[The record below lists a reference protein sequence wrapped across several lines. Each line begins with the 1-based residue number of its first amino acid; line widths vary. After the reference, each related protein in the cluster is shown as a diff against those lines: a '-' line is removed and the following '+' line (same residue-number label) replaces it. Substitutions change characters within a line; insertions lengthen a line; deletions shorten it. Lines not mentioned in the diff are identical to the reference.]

1 MEKFFKAKA
10 WALLHDPPHK
20 MWAILNLA
28 KYGDERP
35 PPGEDPGKHKKVPQ
49 HEKEAVCLWHDV
61 GLAQHFGPITTDKQI
76 SDLVKE
82 ADQTSSTMDRW
93 FFDQI
98 RWAIGER
105 EVLFKYMSLHNI
117 FDPSLKIELP
127 EGVNIDKVCEFAQ
140 EIKKILDNL
149 EKGDENYKLAYHLFY
164 SLYELMWIQKGLPPS
179 LAETRIPTHTVF
191 DHLYATA
198 SVVNMLRPKGDEVGG
213 YLVEIDIPQIQRV
226 VNAARKAGDFWAGSW
241 LVSMLTWL
249 TAWPFVWKYGPD
261 VMIKPTLRLNP
272 TYLYTLSSKLS
283 RQETVYQSF
292 KSAVESFFSFWGAES
307 LEELMT
313 VAFIPSTVLLLLPPD
328 AEKEVQNM
336 ENAFG
341 DVQRVVLDWAL
352 TGAVDCGGIKDELAR
367 ESCVA
372 FRDMFVDAESTEE
385 IFLKVASKTRESLG
399 RELFA
404 DLISVRVTAVDLRQV
419 YSCVKEF
426 VVDGRLPKECEGEGV
441 TEEGL
446 RRAEKFVNA
455 LKQLQK
461 KHKKEEGLR
470 RTPRHLAFDVALEA
484 LAYRKRSGGR
494 RKLVLGKSWFNYG
507 SAIPLRREYGRYVFY
522 RRVDSGFIYCSTCGA
537 EPAII
542 HLPRHADD
550 PHAYSSEA
558 KEMLSREF
566 NLNDKEVEEL
576 VKQMRPGEALGP
588 FCLAKRAL
596 YYRFAS
602 WYAKRHGKFRLFDST
617 EDVAFAWYIERL
629 YTKTDLT
636 GKPSDVELKAV
647 AEYLNAKRKDI
658 AIICRGV
665 RLERCTAEQARQI
678 FNKVVSKHLADAT
691 ETAYARLREDL
702 ESCIEAVR
710 IGDDIL
716 HFRGYF
722 AVVKG
727 DGDNVGR
734 LNRGL
739 IDLNNYV
746 AFLRELREAKGT
758 PEELRAVYDELVNI
772 LTELQQGGLGVLVTP
787 TYYAAFS
794 MSLMIT
800 ALKDVRQVA
809 EYKGQV
815 IYAGGDDVLA
825 LLPAETA
832 LVATRNLRDNY
843 WGDETGFHKVRDF
856 LFAAPRLPGLGRSF
870 SVRYVNIMDIMSAE
884 IKEATR
890 LLEKKAKKIWWD
902 FPGFRSVEKDA
913 VVVSESRTEKFAVLP
928 LTTPKQLFAPRTPH
942 KAFSVLNV
950 LNRLFVMRLGG
961 ALSGNLPEDYE
972 RYREVVERV
981 DCRSRVVEDA
991 WSYVVGRNAAGE
1003 DAKRLLSLDVLEN
1016 YGVDRCAKASSE
1028 GGFLLTQIVKAYE
1041 ILRGYP

>member
-1 MEKFFKAKA
+1 MEEFFKAKA

-28 KYGDERP
+28 KYGDERQ
-35 PPGEDPGKHKKVPQ
+35 PPGEKNLKDLPQ
-49 HEKEAVCLWHDV
+49 HEREAVYLWHDV
-61 GLAQHFGPITTDKQI
+61 GLAQHLGPITIDEKI

-82 ADQTSSTMDRW
+82 ADRTSSTMDRW

-98 RWAIGER
+98 RRAIGER
-105 EVLFKYMSLHNI
+105 KVPTFKYMSLHNI
-117 FDPSLKIELP
+117 FNPSLKIELP
-127 EGVNIDKVCEFAQ
+127 EGINMNKVCEFAQ

-149 EKGDENYKLAYHLFY
+149 EKGDESYRLAYHLFY
-164 SLYELMWIQKGLPPS
+164 SLYELTWVQKGLPPS
-179 LAETRIPTHTVF
+179 LAETRMPTHTVF

-198 SVVNMLRPKGDEVGG
+198 SVINMLWPKGDEVGG

-261 VMIKPTLRLNP
+261 VVIKPTLRLNP
-272 TYLYTLSSKLS
+272 TYLYTLSSKL
-283 RQETVYQSF
+283 REQKAAYQQF
-292 KSAVESFFSFWGAES
+292 RSAVESFFSFWGAES

-313 VAFIPSTVLLLLPPD
+313 VAFVPGTALLLLPPD
-328 AEKEVQNM
+328 AEKEVQNV
-336 ENAFG
+336 EDAFG
-341 DVQRVVLDWAL
+341 EVQRVILDWAL

-372 FRDMFVDAESTEE
+372 FRDMFGDAESTEE
-385 IFLKVASKTRESLG
+385 MFLKVASKIRESLG
-399 RELFA
+399 QELFA
-404 DLISVRVTAVDLRQV
+404 DLLSMRVTAVDLGRV

-455 LKQLQK
+455 LKQRQK
-461 KHKKEEGLR
+461 KHKKEESWE

-484 LAYRKRSGGR
+484 LAYRKRSEGR
-494 RKLVLGKSWFNYG
+494 RKLILGKNWFSHG
-507 SAIPLRREYGRYVFY
+507 SAMPLRQEYSRYVFY
-522 RRVDSGFIYCSTCGA
+522 RRADSGFIYCSACGA

-558 KEMLSREF
+558 KDMLSKEF
-566 NLNDKEVEEL
+566 GLNDEEVEGL
-576 VKQMRPGEALGP
+576 VVQMRPGEALGP
-588 FCLAKRAL
+588 LCLAKRAL

-602 WYAKRHGKFRLFDST
+602 WYAKRQGKFRLFDST

-636 GKPSDVELKAV
+636 GKPGDDELKAF
-647 AEYLNAKRKDI
+647 AKYLNAKPKDI

-665 RLERCTAEQARQI
+665 RLEKCTAEQARQI
-678 FNKVVSKHLADAT
+678 FNRVVSRHLADAA

-702 ESCIEAVR
+702 ESCIESVR

-716 HFRGYF
+716 HFRSYF

-746 AFLRELREAKGT
+746 AFLRELREAKET

-772 LTELQQGGLGVLVTP
+772 LMELQQGELGVLVTP
-787 TYYAAFS
+787 TYYAALS

-800 ALKDVRQVA
+800 ALKDVREVA
-809 EYKGQV
+809 KYRGQI

-832 LVATRNLRDNY
+832 LIATRNLRSNY
-843 WGDETGFHKVRDF
+843 WGDEMGFHNVGGYP
-856 LFAAPRLPGLGRSF
+856 FATPRLPGFGRSF

-890 LLEKKAKKIWWD
+890 LLEEEAKKVQWD
-902 FPGFRSVEKDA
+902 FPGFSVWKDA
-913 VVVSESRTEKFAVLP
+913 IVVSESRTGKFAVLP

-942 KAFSVLNV
+942 KAFSVLNA
-950 LNRLFVMRLGG
+950 LNQLFVMRLGG

-981 DCRSRVVEDA
+981 DCRSGVVEDA
-991 WSYVVGRNAAGE
+991 WGYVVGRNAAGE
-1003 DAKRLLSLDVLEN
+1003 DAKRFLSLDVLEN
-1016 YGVDRCAKASSE
+1016 YGVDRCAKASPE
-1028 GGFLLTQIVKAYE
+1028 GGSLLTQIVKAYG

>member
-35 PPGEDPGKHKKVPQ
+35 PPGEDPEKLKKLQQ
-49 HEKEAVCLWHDV
+49 HVKEAVDLWHDV
-61 GLAQHFGPITTDKQI
+61 GLAQHFGPITTDEKI

-82 ADQTSSTMDRW
+82 ADRTSSTMDRW

-98 RWAIGER
+98 RWAIGKR
-105 EVLFKYMSLHNI
+105 DILFKYMSLHNI

-127 EGVNIDKVCEFAQ
+127 EGVNIDKVREFAQ

-149 EKGDENYKLAYHLFY
+149 EKGGENYKLAYHLFY
-164 SLYELMWIQKGLPPS
+164 SLYELTWIRKEFPPS

-198 SVVNMLRPKGDEVGG
+198 SVVNMLWPKGDEVGG

-292 KSAVESFFSFWGAES
+292 KSAVKRLFSFWDAES

-313 VAFIPSTVLLLLPPD
+313 VAFIPGTALLLLPPD
-328 AEKEVQNM
+328 AEKEVQRV
-336 ENAFG
+336 EDAFRE
-341 DVQRVVLDWAL
+341 VQRVVLDWAL
-352 TGAVDCGGIKDELAR
+352 TGAVDCDGIKDYLAH

-372 FRDMFVDAESTEE
+372 FRDMFGDAESTEE
-385 IFLKVASKTRESLG
+385 MFLKVASKIRESLD
-399 RELFA
+399 REFFA

-426 VVDGRLPKECEGEGV
+426 IVDGRLPKECEGEGV

-461 KHKKEEGLR
+461 KHKKEESWE
-470 RTPRHLAFDVALEA
+470 RTPRHLTFDVALEA
-484 LAYRKRSGGR
+484 LAYRKRIGGR
-494 RKLVLGKSWFNYG
+494 RKLVLGKSWFSYG
-507 SAIPLRREYGRYVFY
+507 SAIPLRREYSRYVFY
-522 RRVDSGFIYCSTCGA
+522 RRADSGFIYCSTCGA

-558 KEMLSREF
+558 RDMLSKEF
-566 NLNDKEVEEL
+566 SLNDEEVKDL

-588 FCLAKRAL
+588 LCLAKRAL

-602 WYAKRHGKFRLFDST
+602 WYAKRQGKFRLFDST

-629 YTKTDLT
+629 YSETDLR
-636 GKPSDVELKAV
+636 GKPGDVELEAV
-647 AEYLNAKRKDI
+647 AKYLNAKPKDI
-658 AIICRGV
+658 AIICREVG
-665 RLERCTAEQARQI
+665 LERCTAEQARQI
-678 FNKVVSKHLADAT
+678 FNRVVSKHLADAT
-691 ETAYARLREDL
+691 ETAYTKLCEDL

-716 HFRGYF
+716 HFRSYF

-746 AFLRELREAKGT
+746 AFLRELREAKET
-758 PEELRAVYDELVNI
+758 PEELRAVYDELVKI

-787 TYYAAFS
+787 TYYAALS

-800 ALKDVRQVA
+800 ALKDVREVA
-809 EYKGQV
+809 KYEGQV
-815 IYAGGDDVLA
+815 IYAGGDDVFA

-832 LVATRNLRDNY
+832 LIATRNLRDNY
-843 WGDETGFHKVRDF
+843 WGDETGFHNVGGYP
-856 LFAAPRLPGLGRSF
+856 FAAPRLPGFGRSF

-890 LLEKKAKKIWWD
+890 LLEEEAKKIRWD
-902 FPGFRSVEKDA
+902 FPGFRSVGKDA
-913 VVVSESRTEKFAVLP
+913 VVVSESRTEKSAVLP
-928 LTTPKQLFAPRTPH
+928 LTTPKQLLAPRTPH
-942 KAFSVLNV
+942 KVFSVLNV

-972 RYREVVERV
+972 RYMEVVERV
-981 DCRSRVVEDA
+981 DCRSGVVEDA
-991 WSYVVGRNAAGE
+991 WNYVVGRNAARE
-1003 DAKRLLSLDVLEN
+1003 DAKRLLSLDMLEN
-1016 YGVDRCAKASSE
+1016 YGVDRCAKASPE
-1028 GGFLLTQIVKAYE
+1028 GGSLLTQIVKAYE

>member
-1 MEKFFKAKA
+1 MEEFFKAKA

-28 KYGDERP
+28 KYGDERQ
-35 PPGEDPGKHKKVPQ
+35 PPGEKNLKDLPQ
-49 HEKEAVCLWHDV
+49 HEREAVYLWHDV
-61 GLAQHFGPITTDKQI
+61 GLAQHLGPITIDEKI

-82 ADQTSSTMDRW
+82 ADRTSSAMDRW
-93 FFDQI
+93 FFEQVRI
-98 RWAIGER
+98 AISQKER
-105 EVLFKYMSLHNI
+105 VPISKYMSLHSI
-117 FDPSLKIELP
+117 FDPLLKIKLP
-127 EGVNIDKVCEFAQ
+127 EKIDRDKINEFVQ

-149 EKGDENYKLAYHLFY
+149 EKGDENYRLAYHLFY
-164 SLYELMWIQKGLPPS
+164 SLYELTWVRKGLPPS
-179 LAETRIPTHTVF
+179 LAETRMPTHTVF

-198 SVVNMLRPKGDEVGG
+198 SVVNMLWPKGDEVGG

-249 TAWPFVWKYGPD
+249 IAWPFVWKYGPD

-272 TYLYTLSSKLS
+272 AYLYTLSSKLS

-292 KSAVESFFSFWGAES
+292 KSAVERFFSFWDAKS

-313 VAFIPSTVLLLLPPD
+313 VAFIPGTALLLLPPD
-328 AEKEVQNM
+328 AEKEVQNV
-336 ENAFG
+336 ENAFRE
-341 DVQRVVLDWAL
+341 VQRAVLDWAL
-352 TGAVDCGGIKDELAR
+352 TGAVDCDGIKDYLAH
-367 ESCVA
+367 ESCLA
-372 FRDMFVDAESTEE
+372 FRDMFGDAEFTEE
-385 IFLKVASKTRESLG
+385 MFLKVASKIRESLG
-399 RELFA
+399 QELFA
-404 DLISVRVTAVDLRQV
+404 DLISVRVTTVNLRHV

-426 VVDGRLPKECEGEGV
+426 VINGRLPKECEVEGV

-446 RRAEKFVNA
+446 RRAEKLVKT
-455 LKQLQK
+455 LKR
-461 KHKKEEGLR
+461 KEIKLE
-470 RTPRHLAFDVALEA
+470 RTPRHLAFGVALEA

-494 RKLVLGKSWFNYG
+494 RKLVLGKSWFSYG
-507 SAIPLRREYGRYVFY
+507 SAIPLRREYSRYVFY
-522 RRVDSGFIYCSTCGA
+522 GRADSGFIYCSTCGS

-542 HLPRHADD
+542 LLPRHADD

-558 KEMLSREF
+558 KEMLSKEF
-566 NLNDKEVEEL
+566 GLNDEEVEDL
-576 VKQMRPGEALGP
+576 VVQMRPGEALGP
-588 FCLAKRAL
+588 LCLAKRAF

-602 WYAKRHGKFRLFDST
+602 WYAKRQGKFRLFDST

-629 YTKTDLT
+629 YSKTDLR
-636 GKPSDVELKAV
+636 GKPGDVELDTV
-647 AEYLNAKRKDI
+647 AKYLDAKRKDI
-658 AIICRGV
+658 AIICRWIG
-665 RLERCTAEQARQI
+665 LERCTAEQARQI
-678 FNKVVSKHLADAT
+678 FNRVVSKHLADAT

-702 ESCIEAVR
+702 ESCSEAVR
-710 IGDDIL
+710 VGDDVL
-716 HFRGYF
+716 HFRSYF

-746 AFLRELREAKGT
+746 AFLRELKEAKET
-758 PEELRAVYDELVNI
+758 PGELRAVYDELIKI
-772 LTELQQGGLGVLVTP
+772 LTELQQEGLGVLVTP
-787 TYYAAFS
+787 TYYAALS

-800 ALKDVRQVA
+800 ALKDVKEVA
-809 EYKGQV
+809 KYEGQV

-843 WGDETGFHKVRDF
+843 WGDEMGFHKVKDY
-856 LFAAPRLPGLGRSF
+856 LFAAPLLPGFGRSF

-890 LLEKKAKKIWWD
+890 LLEEEAKKIRWD

-928 LTTPKQLFAPRTPH
+928 LTTPKQLLAPRTPH
-942 KAFSVLNV
+942 KDLSVLNV
-950 LNRLFVMRLGG
+950 LNKLFVMRLGG

-972 RYREVVERV
+972 RYREVVERM
-981 DCRSRVVEDA
+981 DCRSGVVEDA
-991 WSYVVGRNAAGE
+991 WNYVVERNTAGE
-1003 DAKRLLSLDVLEN
+1003 DAKRLLSLDMLEN
-1016 YGVDRCAKASSE
+1016 YGVDHCAKASPE

>member
-1 MEKFFKAKA
+1 MEEFFKAKA

-28 KYGDERP
+28 KYGDEGQP
-35 PPGEDPGKHKKVPQ
+35 PREDPEKLKKLQQ
-49 HEKEAVCLWHDV
+49 HEKEAVYLWHDV
-61 GLAQHFGPITTDKQI
+61 GLVQRFGPITTDEKI
-76 SDLVKE
+76 SNLVKE

-105 EVLFKYMSLHNI
+105 KVSFKYMSLHNI
-117 FDPSLKIELP
+117 FNPSLKIELP
-127 EGVNIDKVCEFAQ
+127 EEININKVSEFAQ

-179 LAETRIPTHTVF
+179 LAETRMPTHTVF

-198 SVVNMLRPKGDEVGG
+198 SVVNTLWPKGDEVGG

-249 TAWPFVWKYGPD
+249 AAWPFVWKYGPD

-272 TYLYTLSSKLS
+272 AYLYTLSSKLL

-292 KSAVESFFSFWGAES
+292 RSAVESFFFWGAES

-313 VAFIPSTVLLLLPPD
+313 VAFIPGTALLLLPPE
-328 AEKEVQNM
+328 AEKEVQRV
-336 ENAFG
+336 EDAFRE
-341 DVQRVVLDWAL
+341 VQRVVLDWAL

-372 FRDMFVDAESTEE
+372 FRDMFGDAEFTEE
-385 IFLKVASKTRESLG
+385 MFLKVASKIRESLG

-470 RTPRHLAFDVALEA
+470 RTPRHLAFDIALGA
-484 LAYRKRSGGR
+484 LAYRKQSGGR
-494 RKLVLGKSWFNYG
+494 RKLVLGKSWFSYG
-507 SAIPLRREYGRYVFY
+507 SAIPLRREHSRYVFY

-537 EPAII
+537 ELAII

-550 PHAYSSEA
+550 PHAYSTEA
-558 KEMLSREF
+558 RDMLRKEF
-566 NLNDKEVEEL
+566 DLNDEEVEDL

-588 FCLAKRAL
+588 LCLAKRAL

-602 WYAKRHGKFRLFDST
+602 WYAKRQGKFRLFDST

-636 GKPSDVELKAV
+636 EKPSDVELEAV

-658 AIICRGV
+658 AIICREVG
-665 RLERCTAEQARQI
+665 LERCTAEQARQI
-678 FNKVVSKHLADAT
+678 FDRMVSKHLADAT
-691 ETAYARLREDL
+691 ETAYARLRDDL

-716 HFRGYF
+716 HFRSYF

-746 AFLRELREAKGT
+746 AFLRELREAKET

-772 LTELQQGGLGVLVTP
+772 LMELQQGGLGVLVTP
-787 TYYAAFS
+787 TYYAVLS

-800 ALKDVRQVA
+800 ALKDVREVA
-809 EYKGQV
+809 KYKGQV

-832 LVATRNLRDNY
+832 LIATRNLRDNY
-843 WGDETGFHKVRDF
+843 WGDEMGFHKVGDY
-856 LFAAPRLPGLGRSF
+856 LFAAPRLLGFGRSF
-870 SVRYVNIMDIMSAE
+870 SVRYVNIMDIMTAE

-890 LLEKKAKKIWWD
+890 LLEEEAKKIRWD

-913 VVVSESRTEKFAVLP
+913 VVVSESRTVKSAVLP

-942 KAFSVLNV
+942 KDLSVLNV
-950 LNRLFVMRLGG
+950 LNQLFVMRLGG
-961 ALSGNLPEDYE
+961 ALSGNLSEDYE
-972 RYREVVERV
+972 RYRKVVERV
-981 DCRSRVVEDA
+981 DCRSGVVKDV
-991 WSYVVGRNAAGE
+991 WSYVVGRNTAGE
-1003 DAKRLLSLDVLEN
+1003 DVKRLLSLDVLEN
-1016 YGVDRCAKASSE
+1016 CGVDRCAKASSE
-1028 GGFLLTQIVKAYE
+1028 GGSLLTQIVKAYE

>member
-1 MEKFFKAKA
+1 
-10 WALLHDPPHK
+10 
-20 MWAILNLA
+20 
-28 KYGDERP
+28 
-35 PPGEDPGKHKKVPQ
+35 
-49 HEKEAVCLWHDV
+49 
-61 GLAQHFGPITTDKQI
+61 
-76 SDLVKE
+76 
-82 ADQTSSTMDRW
+82 
-93 FFDQI
+93 
-98 RWAIGER
+98 
-105 EVLFKYMSLHNI
+105 MSLHNI
-117 FDPSLKIELP
+117 FNPSLKIELP
-127 EGVNIDKVCEFAQ
+127 ERINIDKVREFAQ

-149 EKGDENYKLAYHLFY
+149 EKGDENYRLAYHLFY
-164 SLYELMWIQKGLPPS
+164 SLYELMWIRKELPPS

-198 SVVNMLRPKGDEVGG
+198 SVVNMLWPKGDEVGG

-226 VNAARKAGDFWAGSW
+226 VNAARKAGDLWAGSW

-292 KSAVESFFSFWGAES
+292 KSSVESFFSFWDAKS

-313 VAFIPSTVLLLLPPD
+313 VAFIPGTALLLLPPD
-328 AEKEVQNM
+328 AEKEVQNV
-336 ENAFG
+336 ENAFRE
-341 DVQRVVLDWAL
+341 VQRVVLDWAL
-352 TGAVDCGGIKDELAR
+352 TGAVDCNEIKDNLAH
-367 ESCVA
+367 ESCLA
-372 FRDMFVDAESTEE
+372 FRDMFGDAESTEE
-385 IFLKVASKTRESLG
+385 MFLKVASKIRESLG
-399 RELFA
+399 QELFA
-404 DLISVRVTAVDLRQV
+404 DLISVRVTTVNLRHV

-461 KHKKEEGLR
+461 KHKKEESWK
-470 RTPRHLAFDVALEA
+470 RTPRHLTFDVALEA
-484 LAYRKRSGGR
+484 LAYRKRIGGR
-494 RKLVLGKSWFNYG
+494 RKLVLGKSWFSYG
-507 SAIPLRREYGRYVFY
+507 SAIPLRREYSRYVFY
-522 RRVDSGFIYCSTCGA
+522 RRADSGFIYCSTCGA

-558 KEMLSREF
+558 KEMLRKEF
-566 NLNDKEVEEL
+566 KLNDEEVKDL
-576 VKQMRPGEALGP
+576 VVQMRPGEALGP
-588 FCLAKRAL
+588 LCLAKRAL

-602 WYAKRHGKFRLFDST
+602 WYAKRQGKFRLFDST

-629 YTKTDLT
+629 YSETDLR
-636 GKPSDVELKAV
+636 GKSGDVELEAV
-647 AEYLNAKRKDI
+647 AKYLNAKRKDI
-658 AIICRGV
+658 AIICREVG
-665 RLERCTAEQARQI
+665 LERCTAEQARQI
-678 FNKVVSKHLADAT
+678 FNRVVSKHLADAT
-691 ETAYARLREDL
+691 ETAYAKLCEDL

-710 IGDDIL
+710 IGDDVL
-716 HFRGYF
+716 HFRSYF

-739 IDLNNYV
+739 IDLNI
-746 AFLRELREAKGT
+746 AFLRELREAKET

-787 TYYAAFS
+787 TYYAALS

-800 ALKDVRQVA
+800 ALKDVREVT

-815 IYAGGDDVLA
+815 IYAGGDDMLA

-832 LVATRNLRDNY
+832 LIATRNLRDNY
-843 WGDETGFHKVRDF
+843 WGDETGFHNVGGYP
-856 LFAAPRLPGLGRSF
+856 FAAPRLPGFGRSF

-884 IKEATR
+884 IKEATK
-890 LLEKKAKKIWWD
+890 LLEEAKKIRWN
-902 FPGFRSVEKDA
+902 FSGFRIEKDA
-913 VVVSESRTEKFAVLP
+913 VVVSESRTKKFAVLP
-928 LTTPKQLFAPRTPH
+928 LTTPKQLLAPRTPH
-942 KAFSVLNV
+942 KDLSVLNV
-950 LNRLFVMRLGG
+950 LNKLFVMRLGG

-972 RYREVVERV
+972 RYRKVMERV

-991 WSYVVGRNAAGE
+991 WNYVVGRNAARE
-1003 DAKRLLSLDVLEN
+1003 DVKRFLSLDMLEN
-1016 YGVDRCAKASSE
+1016 YGVDRCAKASPE
-1028 GGFLLTQIVKAYE
+1028 GGSLLTQIVKAYE

>member
-28 KYGDERP
+28 KYGDERQ
-35 PPGEDPGKHKKVPQ
+35 PPGEKNLKDLPQ
-49 HEKEAVCLWHDV
+49 HEREAVYLWHDV
-61 GLAQHFGPITTDKQI
+61 GLAQHFGPITTDEKI

-82 ADQTSSTMDRW
+82 ADRTSSTMDRW

-98 RWAIGER
+98 RRAIGER

-117 FDPSLKIELP
+117 FNPSLKIELP
-127 EGVNIDKVCEFAQ
+127 EGINIDKVSEFAQ
-140 EIKKILDNL
+140 KIKKILDNL
-149 EKGDENYKLAYHLFY
+149 EKGDENYRLAYHLFY
-164 SLYELMWIQKGLPPS
+164 SLYELMWIQKELPPS

-198 SVVNMLRPKGDEVGG
+198 SVVNMLWPKGDEVGG

-226 VNAARKAGDFWAGSW
+226 VNAARKAGDLWAGSW

-283 RQETVYQSF
+283 RRETVYQSF
-292 KSAVESFFSFWGAES
+292 KSSVESIFSFWDAES

-313 VAFIPSTVLLLLPPD
+313 VAFIPGTALLLLPPD
-328 AEKEVQNM
+328 AEKEVQNV
-336 ENAFG
+336 ENAFRE
-341 DVQRVVLDWAL
+341 VQRVVLDWAL
-352 TGAVDCGGIKDELAR
+352 TGAVDCDGIKDNLAH
-367 ESCVA
+367 ESCLA
-372 FRDMFVDAESTEE
+372 FRDMFGDAESTEE
-385 IFLKVASKTRESLG
+385 MFLKVASKIRESLG

-404 DLISVRVTAVDLRQV
+404 DLISVRVTAVDLRHV

-461 KHKKEEGLR
+461 KHKKEESWR
-470 RTPRHLAFDVALEA
+470 RTPRHLALDVALEA
-484 LAYRKRSGGR
+484 LAYRKRIGGR
-494 RKLVLGKSWFNYG
+494 RKLVLGKSWFSYG
-507 SAIPLRREYGRYVFY
+507 SAIPLRREYSRYVFY
-522 RRVDSGFIYCSTCGA
+522 RRADSGFIYCSTCGV

-558 KEMLSREF
+558 KEMLGKEF

-596 YYRFAS
+596 YYRLAS

-617 EDVAFAWYIERL
+617 EDVAFAWYIECL
-629 YTKTDLT
+629 YSKTDLR

-647 AEYLNAKRKDI
+647 AKYLNAKRKDI
-658 AIICRGV
+658 AIICREVG
-665 RLERCTAEQARQI
+665 LERCTAEQARQI
-678 FNKVVSKHLADAT
+678 FNRLVSKHLADAT

-702 ESCIEAVR
+702 ESCSEAVR
-710 IGDDIL
+710 IGDDVL
-716 HFRGYF
+716 HFRSYF

-739 IDLNNYV
+739 IDLNNYI
-746 AFLRELREAKGT
+746 AFLRELREAKET

-787 TYYAAFS
+787 TYYAALS

-800 ALKDVRQVA
+800 ALKDVKEVA

-832 LVATRNLRDNY
+832 LIATRNMRDNY
-843 WGDETGFHKVRDF
+843 WGDETGFHKVRGY
-856 LFAAPRLPGLGRSF
+856 LFAAPRLLGFGRSF

-884 IKEATR
+884 IRKATR
-890 LLEKKAKKIWWD
+890 LLEEEAKRIRWD
-902 FPGFRSVEKDA
+902 FPGFRIEKDA

-928 LTTPKQLFAPRTPH
+928 LTTPKQLLAPRTPH
-942 KAFSVLNV
+942 KDLSVLNV
-950 LNRLFVMRLGG
+950 LNKLFVMRLGG

-972 RYREVVERV
+972 RYRKVVEHV
-981 DCRSRVVEDA
+981 DCRSGVVEDA

-1003 DAKRLLSLDVLEN
+1003 DAKRFLSLDMLKN
-1016 YGVDRCAKASSE
+1016 YGVDRCAKASPE
-1028 GGFLLTQIVKAYE
+1028 GGSLLTQIVKAYE

>member
-28 KYGDERP
+28 KYGDERQ
-35 PPGEDPGKHKKVPQ
+35 PPGEKNLKDLPQ
-49 HEKEAVCLWHDV
+49 HEREAVYLWHDV
-61 GLAQHFGPITTDKQI
+61 GLAQHFGPITTDEKI

-82 ADQTSSTMDRW
+82 ADRTSSTMDRW

-117 FDPSLKIELP
+117 FNPSLKIELP
-127 EGVNIDKVCEFAQ
+127 EGINIDKVSEFAQ
-140 EIKKILDNL
+140 KIKKILDNL
-149 EKGDENYKLAYHLFY
+149 EKGDENYRLAYHLFY
-164 SLYELMWIQKGLPPS
+164 SLYELMWIQKELPPS

-198 SVVNMLRPKGDEVGG
+198 SVVNMLWPKGDEVSG

-226 VNAARKAGDFWAGSW
+226 VNAARKAGDLWAGSW

-283 RQETVYQSF
+283 RRETVYQSF
-292 KSAVESFFSFWGAES
+292 KSSVESFFSFWDAES

-313 VAFIPSTVLLLLPPD
+313 VAFIPGTALLLLPPD
-328 AEKEVQNM
+328 AEKEVQNV
-336 ENAFG
+336 ENAFRE
-341 DVQRVVLDWAL
+341 VQRVVLDWAL
-352 TGAVDCGGIKDELAR
+352 TGAVDCDGIKDNLAH
-367 ESCVA
+367 ESCLA
-372 FRDMFVDAESTEE
+372 FRDMFGDAESTEE
-385 IFLKVASKTRESLG
+385 MFLKVASKIRESLG

-404 DLISVRVTAVDLRQV
+404 DLISVRVTAVDLRHV

-461 KHKKEEGLR
+461 KHKKEEGWR
-470 RTPRHLAFDVALEA
+470 RTPRHLALDVALEA

-507 SAIPLRREYGRYVFY
+507 SAIPLRREYSRYVFY
-522 RRVDSGFIYCSTCGA
+522 RRADSGFIYCSTCGV

-558 KEMLSREF
+558 KEMLGKEF

-596 YYRFAS
+596 YYRLAS

-617 EDVAFAWYIERL
+617 EDVAFAWYIECL
-629 YTKTDLT
+629 YSKTDLR

-647 AEYLNAKRKDI
+647 AKYLNAKRKDI
-658 AIICRGV
+658 AIICREVG
-665 RLERCTAEQARQI
+665 LERCTAEQARQI
-678 FNKVVSKHLADAT
+678 FNRLVSKHLADAT

-702 ESCIEAVR
+702 ESCSEAVR
-710 IGDDIL
+710 IGDDVL
-716 HFRGYF
+716 HFRSYF

-739 IDLNNYV
+739 IDLNNYI
-746 AFLRELREAKGT
+746 AFLRELREAKET

-787 TYYAAFS
+787 TYYAALS

-800 ALKDVRQVA
+800 ALKDVKEVA

-832 LVATRNLRDNY
+832 LIATRNMRDNY
-843 WGDETGFHKVRDF
+843 WGDETGFHKVRGY
-856 LFAAPRLPGLGRSF
+856 LFAAPRLLGFGRSF

-884 IKEATR
+884 IRKATR
-890 LLEKKAKKIWWD
+890 LLEEEAKRIRWD
-902 FPGFRSVEKDA
+902 FPGFRIEKDA

-928 LTTPKQLFAPRTPH
+928 LTTPKQLLAPRTPH
-942 KAFSVLNV
+942 KDLSVLNV
-950 LNRLFVMRLGG
+950 LNKLFVMRLGG

-972 RYREVVERV
+972 RYRKVVEHV
-981 DCRSRVVEDA
+981 DCRSGVVEDA

-1003 DAKRLLSLDVLEN
+1003 DAKRFLSLDMLKN
-1016 YGVDRCAKASSE
+1016 YGVDRCAKASPE
-1028 GGFLLTQIVKAYE
+1028 GGSLLTQIVKAYE

>member
-28 KYGDERP
+28 KYGDERQ
-35 PPGEDPGKHKKVPQ
+35 PPGEDPEKLKKLQQ
-49 HEKEAVCLWHDV
+49 HEKEAVYLWHDV
-61 GLAQHFGPITTDKQI
+61 GLAQHFGPITTDEI
-76 SDLVKE
+76 SNLVDE

-105 EVLFKYMSLHNI
+105 KVSFKYMSLHNI

-127 EGVNIDKVCEFAQ
+127 EGINIDKVREFAQ
-140 EIKKILDNL
+140 EIKKILDNV
-149 EKGDENYKLAYHLFY
+149 EKGDENYRLAYHLFY
-164 SLYELMWIQKGLPPS
+164 LLYELMWIQKGLPPS

-198 SVVNMLRPKGDEVGG
+198 SVINMLWPKGGEVGG

-249 TAWPFVWKYGPD
+249 TAWPFVWRYGPD

-272 TYLYTLSSKLS
+272 AYLYTLSSKLS
-283 RQETVYQSF
+283 RQEAVYQPF
-292 KSAVESFFSFWGAES
+292 RSAVESFFSFWGAES

-313 VAFIPSTVLLLLPPD
+313 VAFLPGTALLLLPPD
-328 AEKEVQNM
+328 AEKEVQNV

-341 DVQRVVLDWAL
+341 EVHRVILDWAL
-352 TGAVDCGGIKDELAR
+352 TEAVDCGGIRDELAR

-372 FRDMFVDAESTEE
+372 FRYMFGDAESTEE
-385 IFLKVASKTRESLG
+385 MFLKVASKIRESLG

-419 YSCVKEF
+419 YSCVKGF

-455 LKQLQK
+455 LKQQQK

-484 LAYRKRSGGR
+484 LAYRKQSGGR
-494 RKLVLGKSWFNYG
+494 RRLVPGKSWFSYG
-507 SAIPLRREYGRYVFY
+507 SAIPLRREYSRYVFY
-522 RRVDSGFIYCSTCGA
+522 RRADSGFIHCSICGV

-550 PHAYSSEA
+550 PHTYSSEA
-558 KEMLSREF
+558 KDMLSKEF
-566 NLNDKEVEEL
+566 GLKDEEVKDL
-576 VKQMRPGEALGP
+576 VVQMRPGEALGP
-588 FCLAKRAL
+588 LCLAKRTL

-602 WYAKRHGKFRLFDST
+602 WYAKRQGKFRLFDST

-636 GKPSDVELKAV
+636 GKPGDDELKAF
-647 AEYLNAKRKDI
+647 AKYLNAKPKDI

-678 FNKVVSKHLADAT
+678 FNRMVSKHLADAT
-691 ETAYARLREDL
+691 ETAYARLCEDL

-716 HFRGYF
+716 HFRSYF

-739 IDLNNYV
+739 IDMGKYV
-746 AFLRELREAKGT
+746 AFLRELKEAKET
-758 PEELRAVYDELVNI
+758 PEELRAVYDELINI

-787 TYYAAFS
+787 TYYAALS

-800 ALKDVRQVA
+800 ALKDVKEVA
-809 EYKGQV
+809 KYRGQV

-832 LVATRNLRDNY
+832 LIATRNLRDNY
-843 WGDETGFHKVRDF
+843 WGDEMGFHKVRGYF
-856 LFAAPRLPGLGRSF
+856 FAAPRLLGFGRSF

-884 IKEATR
+884 IRQATR
-890 LLEKKAKKIWWD
+890 LLEEEAKKIRWD

-928 LTTPKQLFAPRTPH
+928 LTTPKQLLAPH
-942 KAFSVLNV
+942 KVFSVLNV
-950 LNRLFVMRLGG
+950 LNQLFVMRLGG

-972 RYREVVERV
+972 RYRKVVEHV
-981 DCRSRVVEDA
+981 DCRSGVVKDA
-991 WSYVVGRNAAGE
+991 WNYVVGRNAAGE
-1003 DAKRLLSLDVLEN
+1003 DAKRLLSLDVLEK
-1016 YGVDRCAKASSE
+1016 YGVDRCAKASSK